1 MKLHQT
7 EIKQKRKY
15 TSVLLL
21 PTLKI
26 LLHSVFVFSHICAVT
41 NTQLFPLWAFSLKYV
56 ILKFIVFCLNFSN
69 QG

>member
-21 PTLKI
+21 PALKI

-41 NTQLFPLWAFSLKYV
+41 NTQLLICPSLGFLSE
-56 ILKFIVFCLNFSN
+56 ICHP
-69 QG
+69 